1 MPLTTLQIKNLLA
14 LTFIGYKSEND
25 NIAFWDQSVL

>member
-25 NIAFWDQSVL
+25 NIAF